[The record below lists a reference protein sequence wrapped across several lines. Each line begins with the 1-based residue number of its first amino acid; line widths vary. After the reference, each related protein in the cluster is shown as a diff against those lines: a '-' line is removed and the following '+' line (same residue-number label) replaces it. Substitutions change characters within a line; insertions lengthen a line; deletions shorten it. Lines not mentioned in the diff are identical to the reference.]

1 MRQIRILFLS
11 AAFIFAVT
19 AVLISTVAVSG
30 QQGRSS
36 DSAPADIVYGQPGQ
50 LVDAGG
56 FRLNLYCMGSGSPA
70 VVFRFRIRRQGGLV
84 AEGAATDRKVDTR
97 VQL

>member
-36 DSAPADIVYGQPGQ
+36 DSAPRTSFMGNPASSLTP
-50 LVDAGG
+50 VDFG
-56 FRLNLYCMGSGSPA
+56 
-70 VVFRFRIRRQGGLV
+70 
-84 AEGAATDRKVDTR
+84 
-97 VQL
+97 